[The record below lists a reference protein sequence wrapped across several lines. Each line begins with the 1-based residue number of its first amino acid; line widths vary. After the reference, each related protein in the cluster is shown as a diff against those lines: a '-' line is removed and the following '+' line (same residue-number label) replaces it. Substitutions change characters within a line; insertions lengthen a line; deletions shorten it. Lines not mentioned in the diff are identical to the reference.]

1 MSGALYV
8 SLSEIHTAVC
18 CNTGHAGVI
27 RQLSCRGFRLTDFD
41 GVEDIE
47 HLLMV
52 FDQLHHVHI
61 IPVKSIFAFVHINV
75 NN

>member
-8 SLSEIHTAVC
+8 LLSDIHTAMC
-18 CNTGHAGVI
+18 CNCNTGHAGVI

-52 FDQLHHVHI
+52 FDQLHHVNI
-61 IPVKSIFAFVHINV
+61 IPVTSLFA
-75 NN
+75 